1 MAKEISLDDMDDLS
15 KTESTMRSQ
24 LNVNSPK
31 AKKTYNW
38 SQQGGQT
45 VPNHAVTQMGE
56 GDEER
61 QKEIAERMAE
71 KLERE
76 KYGGQCERKTLT
88 STGRPLNGCCS
99 CCSQRSCFRC
109 FFNKDS
115 LNAAE
120 VVNMDEHR
128 VASNDEVLQDVDVNP
143 SGGPAVAE
151 NIDEAHLDVQE
162 REMSESDGLLGPRDP
177 SDKGRRCLVLDLDE
191 TLVHSSF
198 TPVNCSFCVPIVLD
212 SVQHDVYVL
221 KRPFVDEFLA
231 NCAKTFELVVFTA
244 SLSEYAN
251 PVIDKLDTAGLI
263 KHRLFRDSCVLHEG
277 QAYVKD
283 LSRLGRKLKDC
294 IIIDNSPL
302 SYLFHPQNAIG
313 CTTWFGDQSDT
324 ELRDLL
330 PVLNGV
336 LTETGDVRQVLHAHE
351 QSFSWLIS
359 QYGEA
364 NHLESLV
371 E

>member
-1 MAKEISLDDMDDLS
+1 MAKEISLDDMDDFS

-61 QKEIAERMAE
+61 QKEIAERMTE
-71 KLERE
+71 KLEKE
-76 KYGGQCERKTLT
+76 KNGGLCERKPLT
-88 STGRPLNGCCS
+88 STNRPSNGCCS

-115 LNAAE
+115 VNAAE

-128 VASNDEVLQDVDVNP
+128 VASNDEVLQDDDVNP
-143 SGGPAVAE
+143 SSCLPAADKVEKA
-151 NIDEAHLDVQE
+151 NTDAQE

-212 SVQHDVYVL
+212 GVQHDVYVL

-231 NCAKTFELVVFTA
+231 ECAKTFELVVFTA

-283 LSRLGRKLKDC
+283 LSRLGRKLNDC
-294 IIIDNSPL
+294 IIIDNSPF

-336 LTETGDVRQVLHAHE
+336 LSETEDVRQVLHAHE

-364 NHLESLV
+364 NHLDSLV